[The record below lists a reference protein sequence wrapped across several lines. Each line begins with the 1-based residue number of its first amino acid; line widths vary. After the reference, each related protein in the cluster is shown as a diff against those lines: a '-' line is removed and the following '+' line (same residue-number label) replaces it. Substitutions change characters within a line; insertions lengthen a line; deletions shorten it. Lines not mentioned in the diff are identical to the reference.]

1 MAVLPLAPPLVKAHD
16 ANTIRGINRTVHDTL
31 SKSFSTLVGTSPFWT
46 SFAYMGAL
54 REVDMR
60 GLRGLLVA
68 DL

>member
-1 MAVLPLAPPLVKAHD
+1 LKLFPKAS
-16 ANTIRGINRTVHDTL
+16 AQ
-31 SKSFSTLVGTSPFWT
+31 LVGTSPFWT
-46 SFAYMGAL
+46 SVAYMGAL